1 MKNVLITGAS
11 GGIGRALASAFAEK
25 GYGVALHFH
34 QNEAA
39 AKDIAEQIRLSGG
52 DAEIFGAD
60 LRVESEVDALFDRA
74 EAHFGFLDTLVN
86 NAGVAWR
93 GLLTDMSLA
102 EWEQVLGVSL
112 TGAFLCC
119 RRALGP
125 MVRRHSGSIV
135 NISSMW
141 GEVGASCEAAYSAA
155 KAGLIGLTKAL
166 AKEDGPA
173 GVRVNCV
180 TPGVIDTPMN
190 GALSADDLAALKEET
205 PLERIG
211 TPEEVAA
218 AALFLAEHPFITGQ
232 VLGVSGG
239 FVI

>member
-1 MKNVLITGAS
+1 MKTVLVTGAS
-11 GGIGRALASAFAEK
+11 GGIGQAIAVEFARH
-25 GYGVALHFH
+25 GYSVAVHYH
-34 QNEAA
+34 HNEAA
-39 AKDIAEQIRLSGG
+39 AQRVVEEILQLGG
-52 DAEIFGAD
+52 DAAAFCAD
-60 LRVESEVDALFDRA
+60 LEQEQEVA
-74 EAHFGFLDTLVN
+74 EMLAAAEEHFGFIGTLVN

-93 GLLTDMSLA
+93 GLLTDMSME
-102 EWEQVLGVSL
+102 EWRHVLGVSL

-119 RRALGP
+119 KHTLPA
-125 MVRRHSGSIV
+125 MIRRHEGSIV
-135 NISSMW
+135 NVSSMW
-141 GEVGASCEAAYSAA
+141 GEAGASCEVAYSAA

-190 GALSADDLAALKEET
+190 GSLTAEDLSVLKDET

-211 TPEEVAA
+211 TPEEVASA
-218 AALFLAEHPFITGQ
+218 VVFLAEHPFITGQ

-239 FVI
+239 FQI